1 MPRKKLVRHFE
12 PRYGVSQQMLEVE
25 GNYVMREHEDYL
37 LLSTND
43 LRKRLEALRSQWRQA
58 DQVAERLLQGVNER
72 DSLAWQCLVT
82 RDFYLMLELYG
93 TCLRTTRGQQPASTP
108 VPAKR
113 VEEKSTEMT
122 VPKERV
128 LPFSEWLF
136 GPSR

>member
-12 PRYGVSQQMLEVE
+12 PRYGVSRSMLEVE

-37 LLSTND
+37 LLSTSD
-43 LRKRLEALRSQWRQA
+43 LRKRLETLRSQWRQA
-58 DQVAERLLQGVNER
+58 DQVAERLVQDANER

-82 RDFYLMLELYG
+82 RDFYLMLELYC
-93 TCLRTTRGQQPASTP
+93 TCLRAARGPQQASTT
-108 VPAKR
+108 VPEKR
-113 VEEKSTEMT
+113 VEKESAEKS

-136 GPSR
+136 GQGR